1 MMNTRHLF
9 LCSALVIS
17 GCSHAQPAATATST
31 TASAPPPEVASC
43 ATCHGAQG
51 ISQLINAPNLA
62 GQPEIY
68 LTEQMK
74 AYRSGKRQNEVM
86 GVIAKPLTDD
96 QIAAAVKW
104 YSSVK
109 IAVVKE

>member
-1 MMNTRHLF
+1 MNKKTYIVPTVSITVL
-9 LCSALVIS
+9 LMA
-17 GCSHAQPAATATST
+17 CSHAQTGTTS
-31 TASAPPPEVASC
+31 SKAPPPEVASC
-43 ATCHGAQG
+43 TACHGTQG
-51 ISQLINAPNLA
+51 ISQLINAPHLA

-86 GVIAKPLTDD
+86 AVIAKPLTDD

-109 IAVVKE
+109 ITVEQ

>member
-1 MMNTRHLF
+1 MMMMNKRHLVLSTAMLF
-9 LCSALVIS
+9 IA
-17 GCSHAQPAATATST
+17 CSHAQQPAADKAIAT
-31 TASAPPPEVASC
+31 PPTEVASC
-43 ATCHGAQG
+43 AACHGTQG

-86 GVIAKPLTDD
+86 AVIAKPLTDD

-109 IAVVKE
+109 ITVVKE